1 MFLILKVLRKEI
13 NSCNIAIFLL
23 IFKIMMKTAIRS
35 LALIFL
41 LLGFLGYSQNKKNFS
56 GIPNILQQIIPN
68 DRIDSWVLV
77 YNSYGKNQEI
87 RTSGGKTD
95 YTPQFTG
102 FNLFPEEDSF
112 YYIAY
117 SAGGKMNYITD
128 LENLKKFVGKI
139 DNAEEAAIVLTTEG
153 YMVDEEFK
161 DIAGNYYEDAAHY
174 YLDLGKLTSKE
185 CPYQKTHYTVT
196 VNKSTGTVS
205 NAKDN
210 GTYIELYNKKC
221 ANNPRLL
228 KIEKKEEP
236 KKDEPRKTPKRK

>member
-1 MFLILKVLRKEI
+1 MIKAATRFTIL
-13 NSCNIAIFLL
+13 
-23 IFKIMMKTAIRS
+23 T
-35 LALIFL
+35 FL
-41 LLGFLGYSQNKKNFS
+41 LLGVLVFSQEKKKFS
-56 GIPNILQQIIPN
+56 SIPNILQQINPGN
-68 DRIDSWVLV
+68 RVDSWILV
-77 YNSYGKNQEI
+77 YNSYGKGEEI
-87 RTSGGKTD
+87 KISGKVD
-95 YTPQFTG
+95 YTPQFSG
-102 FNLFPEEDSF
+102 FNLFPSEDSF

-117 SAGGKMNYITD
+117 SEGGKVNYITD
-128 LENLKKFVGKI
+128 IEGLKKFIDRI
-139 DNAEEAAIVLTTEG
+139 DNAQEAAVMLAAEG

-161 DIAGNYYEDAAHY
+161 DLAGNYHEDKSNY

-196 VNKSTGTVS
+196 VNKSTGAVS
-205 NAKDN
+205 NVKDN

>member
-1 MFLILKVLRKEI
+1 MSNTATRFTIL
-13 NSCNIAIFLL
+13 
-23 IFKIMMKTAIRS
+23 T
-35 LALIFL
+35 FL
-41 LLGFLGYSQNKKNFS
+41 LLGILGYSQEKKKFS
-56 GIPNILQQIIPN
+56 NIPSVLQQINPGS
-68 DRIDSWVLV
+68 RVDSWVLI
-77 YNSYGKNQEI
+77 YNSYGKGEEI
-87 RTSGGKTD
+87 KTSGKVN
-95 YTPQFTG
+95 YTPQFSG
-102 FNLFPEEDSF
+102 FNLFPSEDSF

-117 SAGGKMNYITD
+117 SEGGKVNYVTD
-128 LENLKKFVGKI
+128 VVGLKKFVDRI
-139 DNAEEAAIVLTTEG
+139 DNAQEAAVVLAAEG

-161 DIAGNYYEDAAHY
+161 DLAGNYHEDQSNY

-205 NAKDN
+205 NVKDN

-236 KKDEPRKTPKRK
+236 KIDESKKTPKRR

>member
-1 MFLILKVLRKEI
+1 MIKAATRFTIL
-13 NSCNIAIFLL
+13 
-23 IFKIMMKTAIRS
+23 T
-35 LALIFL
+35 FL
-41 LLGFLGYSQNKKNFS
+41 LLGVLVFSQEKKKFS
-56 GIPNILQQIIPN
+56 SIPNILQKINPSS
-68 DRIDSWVLV
+68 RVDSWILV
-77 YNSYGKNQEI
+77 YNSYGKGEEI
-87 RTSGGKTD
+87 KISGKVD
-95 YTPQFTG
+95 YTPQFSG
-102 FNLFPEEDSF
+102 FNLFPSEDSF

-117 SAGGKMNYITD
+117 SESGKVNYVTD
-128 LENLKKFVGKI
+128 IEGLKKFIDRI
-139 DNAEEAAIVLTTEG
+139 DNAQEAAVMLAAEG

-161 DIAGNYYEDAAHY
+161 DLAGNYHEDKSNY

-196 VNKSTGTVS
+196 VNKSTGAVS
-205 NAKDN
+205 NVKDN